1 MSTTARQN
9 NLILNQDWTRIYQ
22 TFKNADFKSYDFE
35 NLRRVIITYLR
46 ENYPEDFNDYI
57 ESSEYLA
64 LIDAIAF
71 LGQSLSFRVDLASR
85 ENFIELAER
94 KESVLRIAKML
105 SYNAKRHIPA
115 NGLLKFTSI
124 STTESIIDSNGR
136 DLSSQTVRWN
146 DPTNTNWAE
155 QFILILNSAMSDN
168 TEFGRSQG
176 TSVIQGIP
184 TEQYRFR
191 STTSDI
197 PLYTFN
203 KSVAGRNMTFE
214 LVSTTFKDSD
224 EIYEE
229 SPTPGNQLGFIYRQD
244 GKGPGSSN
252 TGFFMR
258 FTQGSLELA
267 DFTVDVPTTNEIISI
282 GADNINN
289 NDVWLFRLN
298 GLGAQQE
305 EWTKVSNL
313 VGNNI
318 AYNSL
323 AGNIKNIYAVTTKEN
338 DKVDLEFADG
348 VYGNL
353 PQGSFRVY
361 YRVSNGLQYTISP
374 NELKGISISVNYRNK
389 QGIAH
394 TLTIGL
400 GLQSSVNSAT
410 TTESTDTIRKNAPA
424 QYYTQNRM
432 ITGEDYN
439 LAPLASSQNIL
450 KVTAINRT
458 SSGISRNFDIID
470 ASGKYSAV
478 NVFADDGYIYKQDTE
493 KLLNFKFTNRVE
505 VINFIRNQVE
515 KVFTDAD
522 VYNFYLTKFDRIL
535 FPSKNTVWTAVTNDT
550 NISSGYFQNTVDN
563 ALLKV
568 GTYST
573 SGLKYVSVGAN
584 IKFIAP
590 TGFHFMDNGTLMA
603 GPAGHPGSSTYK
615 WVKVVSVAG
624 DGTNAGRGSLASGQG
639 PIVFN
644 DNIPTGSIVSTIV
657 PRFINDIS
665 PAIETEMTNQVVA
678 NQNFGLRYDYE
689 KSEWKI
695 IQTQNLDLTS
705 SFSLGKAG
713 DTTNENLDASWVVA
727 FVRDRDRYVVRIRST
742 EYVFGSLEQNRFY
755 FDKSEKA
762 YNNITGRVAKDKI
775 NILSINSVVNSAVPL
790 NVDYD
795 FEISDTIKYDDG
807 YEATKE
813 IKLSFADSDDDGVVD
828 DPDAFI
834 QVAGTDLQNNFL
846 FFKESKDKYG
856 TTIYNLIDNS
866 NNTILVYQ
874 KESIINVN
882 DFSNGQLI
890 YFYDSSENR
899 VKRVDRTTNTLVL
912 ESSYRANIGRRNLK
926 FQYTHAAS
934 EDRRIDPS
942 VTNII
947 DLYVLTRTYDT
958 AYKNWLVGAT
968 SVEPEA
974 PTTESLRIDFGGPLS
989 SIKSISDEVIYHPVK
1004 YKTLFGA
1011 KAPVNL
1017 QAIFK
1022 VVKNP
1027 AKTINDNNLKVRIIN
1042 AINTFFDVNNWDF
1055 GDRFYLSELTT
1066 YVVNSASPDVTNLV
1080 IVPVQ
1085 TSQAFGNL
1093 FEIQSSPDE
1102 IFASAA
1108 TVDDVEIVTSI
1119 TAAEINSSAT
1129 ISNGTSNGSSSN
1141 GGSGY

>member
-1 MSTTARQN
+1 MSTTTRQN

-105 SYNAKRHIPA
+105 SYTAKRHVPA
-115 NGLLKFTSI
+115 NGLLKMTSV
-124 STTESIIDSNGR
+124 STTESITDSNGR
-136 DLSSQTVRWN
+136 DLASQTVRWN

-155 QFILILNSAMSDN
+155 QFILILNAAMSDN

-176 TSVIQGIP
+176 SAIIQGIP

-191 STTSDI
+191 STTTDI

-214 LVSTTFKDSD
+214 IVSTSFKDAE

-229 SPTPGNQLGFIYRQD
+229 SPTPGNQLGFVYRQD

-252 TGFFMR
+252 TGFFFR

-267 DFTVDVPTTNEIISI
+267 DFNVDVPTTNEVISV
-282 GADNINN
+282 GANNINN

-298 GLGAQQE
+298 SVGSQQE
-305 EWTKVSNL
+305 EWTKVNTL
-313 VGNNI
+313 TGNNI

-323 AGNIKNIYAVTTKEN
+323 VGDIKNIYAVTTKEN
-338 DKVDLEFADG
+338 DKIDLEFADG

-361 YRVSNGLQYTISP
+361 YRVSNGLQYSISP
-374 NELKGISISVNYRNK
+374 NELKGINISVNYRNK

-394 TLTIGL
+394 TISIGL

-410 TTESTDTIRKNAPA
+410 ATESIDAIRQNAPA

-478 NVFADDGYIYKQDTE
+478 NVFADDGYIFKRDVE

-515 KVFTDAD
+515 AVFTETD

-535 FPSKNTVWTAVTNDT
+535 FPSENTIWTAITNDT
-550 NISSGYFQNTVDN
+550 NISTGYFQNTVDN

-573 SGLKYVSVGAN
+573 SGLKYVSPGAS
-584 IKFIAP
+584 IKFSAP
-590 TGFHFMDNGTLMA
+590 TGYHFMNNGTLME
-603 GPAGHPGSSTYK
+603 GEAGHPGSSAYK
-615 WVKVVSVAG
+615 WVRVISVAG
-624 DGTNAGRGSLASGQG
+624 DGTNAGRGALTSGRG
-639 PIVFN
+639 PIAFN
-644 DNIPTGSIVSTIV
+644 DEIPSGAIVTAIV
-657 PRFINDIS
+657 PRFVNNIS
-665 PAIETEMTNQVVA
+665 TAIETEMVNQCVA
-678 NQNFGLRYDYE
+678 DLNFGLRYDYE

-695 IQTQNLDLTS
+695 IQTQNLDLTNA
-705 SFSLGKAG
+705 FSLGKAG

-727 FVRDRDRYVVRIRST
+727 FVKDRDRYLVRIRST
-742 EYVFGSLEQNRFY
+742 EYVFGSVEQNRFY
-755 FDKSEKA
+755 FDKNEKA
-762 YNNITGRVAKDKI
+762 YNNITGKVVKDQI
-775 NILSINSVVNSAVPL
+775 NVLSINSQVNTALPL
-790 NVDYD
+790 NVDYN
-795 FEISDTIKYDDG
+795 FEVSDTIKYDDG

-813 IKLSFADSDDDGVVD
+813 IKLGFADTDDDGVVD

-834 QVAGTDLQNNFL
+834 QIAGSDLENNFL
-846 FFKESKDKYG
+846 FFKEEKDSYG
-856 TTIYNLIDNS
+856 TTVYTLIDNS
-866 NNTILVYQ
+866 NDTILVYQ
-874 KESIINVN
+874 KESLINVN
-882 DFSNGQLI
+882 NFEDGQLI
-890 YFYDSSENR
+890 YFYDSAENR

-912 ESSYRANIGRRNLK
+912 ESSYTANIGRRDLK

-958 AYKNWLVGAT
+958 QYKNWLAGAIANQ
-968 SVEPEA
+968 PEA
-974 PTTESLRIDFGGPLS
+974 PTTESLRIDFGGPLA
-989 SIKSISDEVIYHPVK
+989 SIKSISDEIIYHPVK
-1004 YKTLFGA
+1004 YKTLFGS
-1011 KAPVNL
+1011 KAPINL

-1027 AKTINDNNLKVRIIN
+1027 AKSINDNNLKVRIVN

-1066 YVVNSASPDVTNLV
+1066 FVVNTVSPDVTNLV

-1085 TSQAFGNL
+1085 KTQAFGNL

-1108 TVDDVEIVTSI
+1108 TVDDIEIVTSI
-1119 TAAEINSSAT
+1119 TASEINSSQT
-1129 ISNGTSNGSSSN
+1129 ISNGTSSSSN